1 MNQDICVKY
10 YLGIAENLIMTLS
23 SLENQRK
30 RRFSWFGLVF
40 AVIALIGLLYLKLFF
55 PVDPPAFALFL
66 VRSSFIFGALG
77 LLLAVFSLPRKVGF
91 AGLAISLIN
100 WFLLIFGWPL
110 YAVF

>member
-10 YLGIAENLIMTLS
+10 YLGIAENLIMEHS
-23 SLENQRK
+23 SLEDRRK
-30 RRFSWFGLVF
+30 QRFSWFGLVF
-40 AVIALIGLLYLKLFF
+40 AVIALFSLLYLKLYF
-55 PVDPPAFALFL
+55 PVDPAAFGLFL
-66 VRSSFIFGALG
+66 ERCSFIFGALG
-77 LLLAVFSLPRKVGF
+77 LILAVFSLPRKIGF